1 LEIEDHNLW
10 LLDDRLAF
18 FRYLASDK
26 EASSYANIEPKDRPD
41 LAFFYDSCVAWREA
55 AHELHVDLTD
65 FEADALEIDD
75 NEIA

>member
-1 LEIEDHNLW
+1 LLMKYKVKLWTSPALTIEAD
-10 LLDDRLAF
+10 
-18 FRYLASDK
+18 SEQ
-26 EASSYANIEPKDRPD
+26 EAIR
-41 LAFFYDSCVAWREA
+41 RA